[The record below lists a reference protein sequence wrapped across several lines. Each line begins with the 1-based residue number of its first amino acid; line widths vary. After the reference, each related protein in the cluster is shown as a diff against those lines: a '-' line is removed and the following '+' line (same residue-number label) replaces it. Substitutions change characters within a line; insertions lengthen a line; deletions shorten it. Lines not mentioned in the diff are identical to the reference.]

1 MFGLSIGKIL
11 LILVAVVVLLLGSK
25 IVRQLNRNT
34 GDWNARNTGQP
45 RGGPTESGE
54 APSSGSGASGSGASG
69 SAADLIQC
77 RACGAFAAGNCGKP
91 GCPLA

>member
-11 LILVAVVVLLLGSK
+11 LILVAVVVLLLGSR
-25 IVRQLNRNT
+25 IVRQINRNI
-34 GDWNARNTGQP
+34 GGFRSPDAEQS
-45 RGGPTESGE
+45 RGGPIDSGE
-54 APSSGSGASGSGASG
+54 PAGAG

-77 RACGAFAAGNCGKP
+77 KACGAFAAGNCGKS

>member
-11 LILVAVVVLLLGSK
+11 LILVAVVVLLLGSR
-25 IVRQLNRNT
+25 IFRQLKSNS
-34 GDWNARNTGQP
+34 GDFSSPDAGRS
-45 RGGPTESGE
+45 RGGPTGSGE
-54 APSSGSGASGSGASG
+54 PPASG

-91 GCPLA
+91 GCPLACGRP

>member
-25 IVRQLNRNT
+25 IVRQLNRNS
-34 GDWNARNTGQP
+34 GDWGSRDDGQA
-45 RGGPTESGE
+45 RGGRTDSGE
-54 APSSGSGASGSGASG
+54 PPGSG

-77 RACGAFAAGNCGKP
+77 RACGAFAARNCGKP

>member
-25 IVRQLNRNT
+25 IVRQLNRNS
-34 GDWNARNTGQP
+34 GDWGSRDAGRP

-54 APSSGSGASGSGASG
+54 PPASGSPSSG

-77 RACGAFAAGNCGKP
+77 RACGAFAAGNCGKS

>member
-25 IVRQLNRNT
+25 IVRQLNRHS
-34 GDWNARNTGQP
+34 GDWGSRDTGQP
-45 RGGPTESGE
+45 RGGKP
-54 APSSGSGASGSGASG
+54 PASGPPESG

>member
-11 LILVAVVVLLLGSK
+11 LILVAVVVLLLGSR
-25 IVRQLNRNT
+25 IFRQLKSNS
-34 GDWNARNTGQP
+34 GDWGSRDDGRS

-54 APSSGSGASGSGASG
+54 PPASG

>member
-11 LILVAVVVLLLGSK
+11 LIVVAVVVLLLGSK
-25 IVRQLNRNT
+25 IVRQLNRNS
-34 GDWNARNTGQP
+34 GNWGSRDAGQP
-45 RGGPTESGE
+45 RDGE
-54 APSSGSGASGSGASG
+54 PSASGSPGSG

-91 GCPLA
+91 GCPLV

>member
-25 IVRQLNRNT
+25 IVRQLNRNS
-34 GDWNARNTGQP
+34 GDWGSRDGGQR
-45 RGGPTESGE
+45 RGG
-54 APSSGSGASGSGASG
+54 APPASGSSTSDSAASD

-77 RACGAFAAGNCGKP
+77 RACGSFAAGNCGKP

>member
-1 MFGLSIGKIL
+1 MLSIGKIL
-11 LILVAVVVLLLGSK
+11 LILVAVVVLLLGAR
-25 IVRQLNRNT
+25 IVRQLKRNS
-34 GDWNARNTGQP
+34 GGFGSPDAGRP
-45 RGGPTESGE
+45 SGGPIDSGE
-54 APSSGSGASGSGASG
+54 PPAPG

>member
-11 LILVAVVVLLLGSK
+11 LILVAVVVLLFGSR
-25 IVRQLNRNT
+25 IVRQLNRSS
-34 GDWNARNTGQP
+34 GDWRSRDAGQSH
-45 RGGPTESGE
+45 GGPTDSGD
-54 APSSGSGASGSGASG
+54 PPDSG

>member
-11 LILVAVVVLLLGSK
+11 LILVAVVVLLLGSR
-25 IVRQLNRNT
+25 IFRQLKGNS
-34 GDWNARNTGQP
+34 GDFSSPDAGR
-45 RGGPTESGE
+45 
-54 APSSGSGASGSGASG
+54 SGSGRMDSGEPPASN

>member
-11 LILVAVVVLLLGSK
+11 LILVAVVVLLFGSR
-25 IVRQLNRNT
+25 IFRQLKNNS
-34 GDWNARNTGQP
+34 GDFSSLDAGRS
-45 RGGPTESGE
+45 RGGPRDSGE
-54 APSSGSGASGSGASG
+54 PPSSGSGASG

>member
-11 LILVAVVVLLLGSK
+11 LILVAVVVLLLGSR
-25 IVRQLNRNT
+25 IFRQLKSNS
-34 GDWNARNTGQP
+34 GDFSSPDAGRS
-45 RGGPTESGE
+45 RGGPTG
-54 APSSGSGASGSGASG
+54 SSEPPASG

>member
-11 LILVAVVVLLLGSK
+11 LVLAAVVVLLAGSK
-25 IVRQLNRNT
+25 LLRRVGRS
-34 GDWNARNTGQP
+34 GDGAA
-45 RGGPTESGE
+45 GGCSGD
-54 APSSGSGASGSGASG
+54 G

-91 GCPLA
+91 GCPLV

>member
-25 IVRQLNRNT
+25 IVRQLNRNS
-34 GDWNARNTGQP
+34 GDWGSRNTGQP

-54 APSSGSGASGSGASG
+54 PPAAG

-91 GCPLA
+91 GCPLV

>member
-11 LILVAVVVLLLGSK
+11 LILVAVVVLLLGSR
-25 IVRQLNRNT
+25 IFRQLKRNI
-34 GDWNARNTGQP
+34 GSFGPPDAGQP

-54 APSSGSGASGSGASG
+54 PPASGSGASG

-77 RACGAFAAGNCGKP
+77 RACGAFAAANCGKP

>member
-11 LILVAVVVLLLGSK
+11 LILVAVVVLLFGSR
-25 IVRQLNRNT
+25 IVRQLNRNRDRF
-34 GDWNARNTGQP
+34 GSPDAGRPQ
-45 RGGPTESGE
+45 GGEP
-54 APSSGSGASGSGASG
+54 PASG

>member
-11 LILVAVVVLLLGSK
+11 LILVAVVVLLLGSR
-25 IVRQLNRNT
+25 IVRQLNLNGGGSGSRDA
-34 GDWNARNTGQP
+34 GPSRR
-45 RGGPTESGE
+45 RGEPPAPGSE
-54 APSSGSGASGSGASG
+54 APGPEASG

-77 RACGAFAAGNCGKP
+77 RACGAFAAANCGKP

>member
-25 IVRQLNRNT
+25 IVRQLNRNS
-34 GDWNARNTGQP
+34 GDWGSRDGGQP

-54 APSSGSGASGSGASG
+54 PPASGSPSSG